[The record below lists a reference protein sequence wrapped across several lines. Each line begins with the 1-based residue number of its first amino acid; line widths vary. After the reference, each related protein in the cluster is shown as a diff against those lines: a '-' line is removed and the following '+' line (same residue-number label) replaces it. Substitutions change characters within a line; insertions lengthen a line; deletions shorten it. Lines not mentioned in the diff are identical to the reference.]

1 MMPLHRSG
9 REALTAWF
17 TKWPLYILFAFT
29 IVAAIGYGTFGR
41 HPEWLQFVPNLAS
54 FFAVS
59 FTFFAQGHVA
69 LTGVVLALYLTYKSG
84 RKWLVAFGL
93 IYVFSLMSE
102 LAGTTYGL
110 PFGEYSYS
118 GLLGI
123 KWFDRVPLLIPLSW
137 FTMAVPAFALSYF
150 TFRHPSQG
158 FVRIVFGALLLT
170 VWDLSLDPAMSY
182 LTTYWNWGESGP
194 FYGMPWINLLGWY
207 VTGIVLMTTLHLL
220 KAERWIESV
229 SFKWMAAYYGL
240 VFLMPFLMVI
250 VGGLW
255 WAMAAT
261 LVALGICA
269 LVIKRYYEGDEEDRL
284 FTSSKPIL
292 IDDPESLKTE
302 TLNDFFSSHSRS
314 FSFAA
319 KFFSTEQRRLVT
331 RLYAFCRTT
340 DDIADSYA
348 ARFGKEKA
356 EEVLDDWERKVM
368 LAYQGIPS
376 GIQWLD
382 ELMARSVQSG
392 VPYELIQ
399 DLIFGVRGDLGKV
412 EIKTMTDL
420 ERYTYCVASVVG
432 IWLCYL
438 FGVRQQEVLD
448 RASALGRAMQITNIL
463 RDVGE
468 DLRMHRLYL
477 PAELLAQ
484 HNVTKDEL
492 LSMEAGTLAPTQ
504 AYKAMIEDLMERA
517 EADYLYAFRGLT
529 VIPPSFARAS
539 AVASQIYRGIHRA
552 IRRNR
557 YNNFKYRAYTRWYE
571 KAFLAMRAL
580 RRLKKLQR
588 RPFMPAESPVIFNQS
603 QFTGSRR
610 RQIPFNAYVI
620 LFVTLFLGGIVLHQ
634 PASAGTWRHQQQV
647 VLNDENGMPMDTSEI
662 LHEQL
667 RSYYLAGVEDSEAI
681 NKGIS
686 LAENAVK
693 PGVTVKAYH
702 AALTILHA
710 KHAFWPPKKMRY
722 LNEGLPVLDD
732 LVEAYSD
739 HVEIRYLRLLSCYY
753 LPRFLGRSDTV
764 AEDAA
769 KLAYLLPGASGDFP
783 APLFADMVR
792 FVSSIELLS
801 DAERRPLQNLLITLD
816 AEAAS
821 RTRHISQRP

>member
-1 MMPLHRSG
+1 MSTNRSG
-9 REALTAWF
+9 RDALTAWF
-17 TKWPLYILFAFT
+17 TKWPLYFLLGFT

-54 FFAVS
+54 FFAIS

-69 LTGVVLALYLTYKSG
+69 LTGVVLALYLTHKAG
-84 RKWLVAFGL
+84 KKWLLAFGL
-93 IYVFSLMSE
+93 IYVLSLMSE

-118 GLLGI
+118 DLLGA

-150 TFRHPSQG
+150 TFRHSSQV
-158 FVRIVFGALLLT
+158 FVRIIFGALLLT

-194 FYGMPWINLLGWY
+194 FYGMPWINLFGWY
-207 VTGIVLMTTLHLL
+207 VTGIVLMATLHLL
-220 KAERWIESV
+220 KAEKWIESV

-240 VFLMPFLMVI
+240 VFLMPLLMVV

-255 WAMAAT
+255 WALVAT

-269 LVIKRYYEGDEEDRL
+269 LIINRNYAGGDDDTL
-284 FTSSKPIL
+284 FTPNKPIL
-292 IDDPESLKTE
+292 FDDPESLKTE
-302 TLNDFFSSHSRS
+302 TLNDYFTSHSRS

-319 KFFSTEQRRLVT
+319 RFFSTEQHRLVT

-399 DLIFGVRGDLGKV
+399 DLIFGVRSDLGKV
-412 EIKTMTDL
+412 EIKTMADL

-438 FGVRQQEVLD
+438 FGVREKEVLD

-557 YNNFKYRAYTRWYE
+557 YNNFKHRAYTRWYE
-571 KAFLAMRAL
+571 KTFLAIRAL
-580 RRLKKLQR
+580 RRLKKIQK
-588 RPFMPAESPVIFNQS
+588 RPFMPAETPIIFNQS
-603 QFTGSRR
+603 QQSAQRK
-610 RQIPFNAYVI
+610 RQMPFYAY
-620 LFVTLFLGGIVLHQ
+620 LMLSFSLLNGGMIFNQ
-634 PASAGTWRHQQQV
+634 SASAANWTQQHQSFH
-647 VLNDENGMPMDTSEI
+647 NDVNQSPMDTSEI

-667 RSYYLAGVEDSEAI
+667 RAYYLEGVENSQAI
-681 NKGIS
+681 NQGIS
-686 LAENAVK
+686 LAE
-693 PGVTVKAYH
+693 GVPEPTATIQAYH
-702 AALTILHA
+702 AALTVLHA

-732 LVEAYSD
+732 LVKRHSD

-753 LPRFLGRSDTV
+753 LPRFLGRSDSV
-764 AEDAA
+764 DEDATA
-769 KLAYLLPGASGDFP
+769 LARLLPESNGMFP
-783 APLFADMVR
+783 RTLYADMVR
-792 FVSSIELLS
+792 FVSSIDVLS
-801 DAERRPLQNLLITLD
+801 DAERQPLEALLTTLD
-816 AEAAS
+816 AEDPS
-821 RTRHISQRP
+821 RAKHISQRP